1 MKPSEVQLPRRL
13 AHLTSD
19 GRQYPVIA
27 TVGRDPKG
35 VDFGA
40 INERRKLALAVFDWC
55 AVCGMP
61 FGEEPRW
68 QVLPFSRDQFDDH
81 DAMGFGEAPVHE
93 ICAVY
98 AAHVCPHLSSPNAR
112 LGDAHRA
119 GQRREQTV
127 ELSGY
132 RRTTRVHVHPSTL
145 QPGVSTLIFG
155 HADEVDH
162 FSYSQP
168 EELAERYHQLLLDE
182 QDIVVKP
189 SETKL
194 IALFNSVA
202 DENNEDPAGVVA
214 GAAMYA
220 GAAFVP
226 DILSVQDL
234 SAYARH
240 AEIAHLFL
248 DHENLRGWAIEAPD
262 PSTRLMARWLIARS
276 DNIPEVLAGWRKIGR
291 TLPPPPKPRGRRA
304 R

>member
-1 MKPSEVQLPRRL
+1 MKHSEVQLPRRM

-19 GRQYPVIA
+19 DRQYPVIA
-27 TVGRDPKG
+27 TVSRDPRG

-40 INERRKLALAVFDWC
+40 ISERRKLALAVFDWC

-68 QVLPFSRDQFDDH
+68 QVLSFSRDEFDH

-112 LGDAHRA
+112 LGDEHRA

-132 RRTTRVHVHPSTL
+132 RRTTRVDVHPSPL
-145 QPGVSTLIFG
+145 QPGVSTLTFG

-162 FSYSQP
+162 FAYSRP
-168 EELAERYHQLLLDE
+168 EELAERYHQLLRDE

-189 SETKL
+189 SEAKL
-194 IALFNSVA
+194 IALFNSMT

-226 DILSVQDL
+226 GVLSVQDL
-234 SAYARH
+234 SVYAGHADIAY
-240 AEIAHLFL
+240 LFL
-248 DHENLRGWAIEAPD
+248 DREKLRGWAIEAPD

-276 DNIPEVLAGWRKIGR
+276 DNLPEVLAGWRKIGR
-291 TLPPPPKPRGRRA
+291 TLPPSPKPRGRRV

>member
-1 MKPSEVQLPRRL
+1 MKPGEVQLPRRM
-13 AHLTSD
+13 AHLTRD
-19 GRQYPVIA
+19 ERGYPMIA
-27 TVGRDPKG
+27 TVGRGPKG

-61 FGEEPRW
+61 FGDELRW
-68 QVLPFSRDQFDDH
+68 QVLSFFGEEFDRH
-81 DAMGFGEAPVHE
+81 DEMGFGEAPVHE

-112 LGDAHRA
+112 LGDEHRA
-119 GQRREQTV
+119 GQRREQTIRV
-127 ELSGY
+127 GGF
-132 RRTTRVHVHPSTL
+132 RRTTRVDVHPSPI
-145 QPGVSTLIFG
+145 QPGVSTLTFG

-162 FSYSQP
+162 FAYARP
-168 EELAERYHQLLLDE
+168 EELGARYHQLLRNE

-189 SETKL
+189 SEAKL

-220 GAAFVP
+220 GAAYAP
-226 DILSVQDL
+226 GILSVQGL
-234 SAYARH
+234 SEYAGH
-240 AEIAHLFL
+240 ADNARLFL
-248 DHENLRGWAIEAPD
+248 DRESLRSWAIEAPD
-262 PSTRLMARWLIARS
+262 PSTRLMARWLIARN
-276 DNIPEVLAGWRKIGR
+276 DNVPEVLAGWRKIGR
-291 TLPPPPKPRGRRA
+291 TSPLPSKSRGRRT